1 MHVSDLDYDFP
12 PGSFE
17 TFPVRVGCPNSY
29 IDEAIKR
36 FMICGPDQVDEVVA
50 LAGHLATDT
59 AVVSTSV
66 EADETFRPP
75 RIDLRVTVVDAVSW
89 QNDGYANPENPDDVS
104 VSLLDFIAGSLR
116 LIAQRHA

>member
-36 FMICGPDQVDEVVA
+36 FRICGPEQADEVVA
-50 LAGHLATDT
+50 LAGQLAIDS

-66 EADETFRPP
+66 EVDKSFRPP
-75 RIDLRVTVVDAVSW
+75 RIDLLITVVDAVDW
-89 QNDGYANPENPDDVS
+89 QNDGYLNPETPEDVS
-104 VSLLDFIAGSLR
+104 LSLLDFVSGSLR
-116 LIAQRHA
+116 SIAQRHA